1 MQICPSENGLRIA
14 SANLFQNCNMDFK
27 EFLELHINIG
37 KFQLT
42 VAHFLFAALIILV
55 AKLFTWLVRNF
66 LLERFLNKRQLDKGR
81 QIAIKQFISYIIWVL
96 AVFAILELFGIS
108 SMLLASSAALLVG
121 VGLGLQDSF
130 KDLISGIIILVE
142 GTVEVGDVLE
152 VDGIVAR
159 VSSIGLRTS
168 KLETRDRVSILIP
181 NSNLVVNKVT
191 NWTHDDQPTRFH
203 IKVGVA
209 YGSDLDL
216 VTKLLIQ
223 SADAHELVLK
233 EPSAAVQFKNFG
245 ESSLDFELL
254 FFTREFLG
262 IEFLKSD
269 IRFAIDKNFREN
281 GVHIPFPQRDVWVR
295 NLENTS
301 EKE

>member
-1 MQICPSENGLRIA
+1 
-14 SANLFQNCNMDFK
+14 MDFK

-37 KFQLT
+37 KYQLSM
-42 VAHFLFAALIILV
+42 AHLLIAILIIV
-55 AKLFTWLVRNF
+55 IAKILIWLVRHA
-66 LLERFLNKRQLDKGR
+66 LLERYFKSKNLDLGR
-81 QIAIKQFISYIIWVL
+81 QMAIKQFLVYVVWVL
-96 AVFAILELFGIS
+96 AVFGLLELFNLS
-108 SMLLASSAALLVG
+108 SMFLASSAALLVG

-130 KDLISGIIILVE
+130 RDLISGIIILME

-159 VSSIGLRTS
+159 VNSIGLRTS

-209 YGSDLDL
+209 YGSDVEL
-216 VTKLLIQ
+216 VTKLLIK
-223 SADAHELVLK
+223 SAEAHEKVLK
-233 EPSAAVQFKNFG
+233 VPQVDVQFKDFG

-254 FFTREFLG
+254 FFTQEFLR

-269 IRFAIDKNFREN
+269 IRYNINRNFKEN
-281 GVHIPFPQRDVWVR
+281 NIEIPFPQRDVHIR
-295 NLENTS
+295 NGQ
-301 EKE
+301 